1 LKLSIASSL
10 GRYPRGK
17 AEPIITSPTATI
29 ERVSLVG
36 ERARGALDRE
46 GARVS
51 RWTGI
56 RVGLICP

>member
-1 LKLSIASSL
+1 
-10 GRYPRGK
+10 
-17 AEPIITSPTATI
+17 
-29 ERVSLVG
+29 LVG
-36 ERARGALDRE
+36 EKARGGGDRE